1 MNELNANNEVILE
14 GHVITFFVVALIG
27 GVTIGLLPI
36 SVIYI
41 IMIIGFIL
49 IIFIS
54 ITLPTYKVRFVL
66 LQGQIIINGKNSN
79 VIIW

>member
-1 MNELNANNEVILE
+1 VNELNANNEVILE

-36 SVIYI
+36 SVVYI

>member
-36 SVIYI
+36 SVVYI